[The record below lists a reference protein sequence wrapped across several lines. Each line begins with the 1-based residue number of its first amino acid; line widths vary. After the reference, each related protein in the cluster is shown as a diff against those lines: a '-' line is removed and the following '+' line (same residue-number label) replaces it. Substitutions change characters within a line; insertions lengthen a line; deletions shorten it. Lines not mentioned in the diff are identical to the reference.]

1 MARRTMRWDETSKR
15 TRTATDLKPIKTDE
29 AFWRVWH
36 YDPAAMKASGCFV
49 KKVGDEWQAFFIGR

>member
-1 MARRTMRWDETSKR
+1 MRWDETSKR